1 MNIYRVNLIKKT
13 TKYLLFSKHVATWIS
28 TVTCLF
34 LCLVSSVKMRG
45 DLIVLLILA
54 ELMTVSENINNINE
68 CEKNQQKTRGLF

>member
-1 MNIYRVNLIKKT
+1 
-13 TKYLLFSKHVATWIS
+13 
-28 TVTCLF
+28 
-34 LCLVSSVKMRG
+34 MRG